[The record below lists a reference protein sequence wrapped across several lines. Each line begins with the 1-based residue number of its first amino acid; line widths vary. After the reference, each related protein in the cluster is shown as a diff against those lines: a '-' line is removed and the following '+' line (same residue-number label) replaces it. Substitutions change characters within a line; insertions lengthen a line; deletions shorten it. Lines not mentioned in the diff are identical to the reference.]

1 MHYHWTSQQGN
12 ERRINNDA
20 ALFIEREEY
29 CFAMLVDAAQ
39 KGQPDSA
46 FTQFILNH
54 MAAEIVE
61 TSSPSMPHSRTVITL
76 LKALQK
82 KLRKEYLLNIASY
95 LILLVPKR
103 ATDLKAQVIHCGD
116 CRLGT
121 RLGDGSIVWQ
131 TNVHTAANP
140 EGLWFSDDDCS
151 KPERHI
157 LTRSLNARRFHT
169 PDIQQLSFND
179 ATHWLLCTDGYW
191 AEHLL
196 AKKSW
201 LKLED
206 DASCLEISK
215 QILISTQNSDCQN
228 LLTV

>member
-1 MHYHWTSQQGN
+1 MHYHWTSRQGN
-12 ERRINNDA
+12 ERGIYNDA

-39 KGQPDSA
+39 KGQPSSA
-46 FTQFILNH
+46 FTQFILKH

-61 TSSPSMPHSRTVITL
+61 ISSPAMPRSQTVIAL

-82 KLRKEYLLNIASY
+82 ELRKEYLLNIASY
-95 LILLVPKR
+95 LILLVPKGT
-103 ATDLKAQVIHCGD
+103 AEPKAQVIHCGD

-121 RLGDGSIVWQ
+121 RLSDGSIIWQ

-140 EGLWFSDDDCS
+140 EGFWFSDSDCS

-169 PDIQQLSFND
+169 PDVQQLSFSD
-179 ATHWLLCTDGYW
+179 TTHWLLCTDGYW

-206 DASCLEISK
+206 DASCLEISN
-215 QILISTQNSDCQN
+215 QIFTSTQNSDCQN
-228 LLTV
+228 LLTM

>member
-1 MHYHWTSQQGN
+1 
-12 ERRINNDA
+12 
-20 ALFIEREEY
+20 
-29 CFAMLVDAAQ
+29 
-39 KGQPDSA
+39 
-46 FTQFILNH
+46 

-61 TSSPSMPHSRTVITL
+61 ISSPSMPRSQTVITL

-82 KLRKEYLLNIASY
+82 ELRKEYLLNIASY
-95 LILLVPKR
+95 LILLVPKG
-103 ATDLKAQVIHCGD
+103 AADIKAQVIHCGD

-121 RLGDGSIVWQ
+121 RLSDGSIIWQ

-140 EGLWFSDDDCS
+140 EGLWFSENDCS
-151 KPERHI
+151 KPDRHI

-169 PDIQQLSFND
+169 PDVQQLSFSD
-179 ATHWLLCTDGYW
+179 ATRWLLCTDGYW

-206 DASCLEISK
+206 DASCLKISK
-215 QILISTQNSDCQN
+215 QKLTSTQNSDYQN
-228 LLTV
+228 LWVMRKL